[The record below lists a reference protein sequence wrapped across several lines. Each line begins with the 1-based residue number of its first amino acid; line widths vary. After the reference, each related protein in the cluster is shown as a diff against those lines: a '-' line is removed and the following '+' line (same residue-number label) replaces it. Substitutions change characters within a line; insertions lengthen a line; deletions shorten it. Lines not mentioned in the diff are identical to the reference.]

1 MRGGRAALPLAAAV
15 AVAVVAG
22 FVLGLPV
29 LDLGSRVPRDLGDP
43 VLNVW
48 ALTWESTALV
58 RDPGALYD
66 ANIYWPETSTI
77 ALSESM
83 LPLVPVFGLLRLL
96 TGSPVAA
103 HAVLAYVLVLG
114 AVAAAYA
121 LGRRY
126 VDRPGAALVGGLAY
140 GLGSYVTAHA
150 PQVQLLTLG
159 SIPLVFLLWFRLVD
173 RPTPGRGVACGA
185 AIALA
190 ALSSLYYGVAVA
202 PALLALAVV
211 HLTMRRRWRH
221 GATLASVALAAVVAI
236 GLSVPGTLVYLD
248 VDDRL
253 GLDRPIEPALEL
265 ELDDLVSAPRETL
278 LYEDLAHIA
287 LAEPAATEHSLFPGF
302 TTMALAVLGI
312 GLAVSGR
319 VVRRGAE
326 LGGLAAAAAVSFVLA
341 LGAEALGMDL
351 PFGWLH
357 EHVVGFDGI
366 RATSRLVVPF
376 LLFVCVLAGVALD
389 RVVARFRPRAA
400 SLVTSGVLAVVVVEL
415 WAPVSWKEIP
425 RGDAVEAVYEALD
438 ELPEGPVV
446 ELPMGDPRLRLDG
459 GRTTWA
465 FAEPTRMLR
474 SLTDRNPRVNGFSG
488 HFPPGYVSLVDAMNS
503 FPSPAALTEVERLGV
518 RYVVLHTGRASDDTI
533 QYSRAETR
541 AILAALPARWT
552 ADRHGSS
559 WLLTT
564 PD

>member
-1 MRGGRAALPLAAAV
+1 M
-15 AVAVVAG
+15 
-22 FVLGLPV
+22 
-29 LDLGSRVPRDLGDP
+29 PRDLGDP

-66 ANIYWPETSTI
+66 GNIYWPEPSTI

-83 LPLVPVFGLLRLL
+83 LPLVPVFGLLRVL

-103 HAVLAYVLVLG
+103 HAVLGYVLVLG

-121 LGRRY
+121 LARRY
-126 VDRPGAALVGGLAY
+126 VDRPATALLAGLAY

-173 RPTPGRGVACGA
+173 RPTPGRAVACGA
-185 AIALA
+185 SVALA
-190 ALSSLYYGVAVA
+190 ALSSLYYGVALA

-211 HLTMRRRWRH
+211 HLSVRRRWRH
-221 GATLASVALAAVVAI
+221 GATLGSMALAGVVAI
-236 GLSVPGTLVYLD
+236 GLTVPGTLVYLD

-253 GLDRPIEPALEL
+253 GLERPIEPALEL
-265 ELDDLVSAPRETL
+265 ELDDFVSAPKESV
-278 LYEDLAHIA
+278 LYEELAHIA

-302 TTMALAVLGI
+302 TTLALAVVGV
-312 GLAVSGR
+312 GLAVSRR

-326 LGGLAAAAAVSFVLA
+326 LGGLAAGAAVSFVLA
-341 LGAEALGMDL
+341 LGAEALGVDL

-357 EHVVGFDGI
+357 ENVAGFGGI

-376 LLFVCVLAGVALD
+376 LLLVCVLAAVALD
-389 RVVARFRPRAA
+389 RLVARLPPRVA
-400 SLVTSGVLAVVVVEL
+400 SVATVAVLAVLVVEL
-415 WAPVSWKEIP
+415 WAPVSWKQIP
-425 RGDAVEAVYEALD
+425 SGEAVEAVYEALD

-474 SLTDRNPRVNGFSG
+474 SLTDRHPRVNGFSG

-503 FPSPAALTEVERLGV
+503 FPSLAAFAEVERLGV
-518 RYVVLHTGRASDDTI
+518 RYVVLHTGRAPDDTI
-533 QYSRAETR
+533 QYSRSEVD
-541 AILAALPARWT
+541 AIVAVLPPGWT
-552 ADRHGSS
+552 AEQHGSS
-559 WLLTT
+559 WLLTAPT
-564 PD
+564 VRGGAGRR